1 MSRPRHAY
9 VDPGAQPVPP
19 VAAAEGPGKLGTAAE
34 GPGKLGTAAEG
45 PGKLGTAAA
54 SEAGSSP
61 RFPLPLAGI
70 AIFAAL
76 RLLALGVAAYLLPR
90 GKFQTLHYSL
100 WHLIASWDSAAYL
113 NIAAHGYSYIPGDLR
128 HDVIFAWFPGYPAAI
143 DTLSWIPGVGTDR
156 AALTVTIAAGL
167 AAAWGL
173 TRLGLAL
180 TGDSRISLLMVALW
194 AVAPGSLAWIM
205 LYSEALFCALAVWSL
220 VALVERRWL
229 TAAGL
234 AILAGTMRSTAL
246 ALIAAVAVAALIPL
260 IRAVRAREPF
270 GVWWRPAVALL
281 AAPLGLLGY
290 WAYSAWATHHLGGFG
305 WVEDN
310 AHNGFDWGKGIVVAA
325 KTAIISGPT
334 APVAL
339 TLLVIAA
346 AVVLTACSL
355 TERIPVY
362 LHVYTLVVVVLALA
376 PGPFY
381 LGSKPRFL
389 LPAMLLGLPLA
400 RLLARARVWVLIPLL
415 AVLAAAS
422 TWFGMYLMT
431 VGWAP

>member
-1 MSRPRHAY
+1 MSGPRHAY
-9 VDPGAQPVPP
+9 VDPAAQPAPPVPADGGRQGGPRVPLP
-19 VAAAEGPGKLGTAAE
+19 VAA
-34 GPGKLGTAAEG
+34 
-45 PGKLGTAAA
+45 
-54 SEAGSSP
+54 
-61 RFPLPLAGI
+61 I
-70 AIFAAL
+70 AIFASI
-76 RLLALGVAAYLLPR
+76 RLVALGVSAFLLPR

-113 NIAAHGYSYIPGDLR
+113 NIAAHGYSYVPGNLR

-143 DTLSWIPGVGTDR
+143 DTLSWIPGVGGDR
-156 AALTVTIAAGL
+156 AALTVTVGAGL

-173 TRLGLAL
+173 ARLGLAL
-180 TGDSRISLLMVALW
+180 TGDRRVSLLLVALW
-194 AVAPGSLAWIM
+194 GVAPGSIVWTM

-234 AILAGTMRSTAL
+234 TILAGTVRSTAV
-246 ALIAAVAVAALIPL
+246 ALVAAVAVAALPAV
-260 IRAVRAREPF
+260 IRAVRAREPI
-270 GVWWRPAVALL
+270 VAWWRPVVSVL

-290 WAYSAWATHHLGGFG
+290 WGYSAWATHHLTGFA
-305 WVEDN
+305 WVEKN
-310 AHNGFDWGKGIVVAA
+310 AHNSFDWGKGIIVAA
-325 KTAIISGPT
+325 KSAIVSGPT

-346 AVVLTACSL
+346 AVTLTACSL

-362 LHVYTLVVVVLALA
+362 LHAYTLVVVVLALA
-376 PGPFY
+376 PGPYY

-400 RLLARARVWVLIPLL
+400 RLLARVRLWVLIPLI

-422 TWFGMYLMT
+422 TWFGLYLMT

>member
-1 MSRPRHAY
+1 MSRPRPAY
-9 VDPGAQPVPP
+9 VDPAAQPAPP
-19 VAAAEGPGKLGTAAE
+19 VTAAV
-34 GPGKLGTAAEG
+34 GQA
-45 PGKLGTAAA
+45 
-54 SEAGSSP
+54 SP
-61 RFPLPLAGI
+61 RVPLALA
-70 AIFAAL
+70 AILVFAAI
-76 RLLALGVAAYLLPR
+76 RLLALGVSAFLLPR

-100 WHLIASWDSAAYL
+100 WHLIASWDGASYL
-113 NIAAHGYSYIPGDLR
+113 TIAAHGYSYVPGDLR

-143 DTLSWIPGVGTDR
+143 DTLSWIPGVGADR
-156 AALTVTIAAGL
+156 AALTVTLAAGL

-173 TRLGLAL
+173 ARLGLTL
-180 TGDSRISLLMVALW
+180 TGDRRISLLMVALW
-194 AVAPGSLAWIM
+194 AVAPGSLVWTM

-229 TAAGL
+229 TAAAL
-234 AILAGTMRSTAL
+234 TIAAGTVRSTAI
-246 ALIAAVAVAALIPL
+246 ALVAAIAVAALPPV
-260 IRAVRAREPF
+260 IRAVRAGEP
-270 GVWWRPAVALL
+270 VAAWWRPATSVL

-290 WAYSAWATHHLGGFG
+290 WAYSAWATHHLAGFG
-305 WVEDN
+305 WVEKN
-310 AHNGFDWGKGIVVAA
+310 AHNNFDFGKGIIVAA
-325 KTAIISGPT
+325 RTAIISGPT

-346 AVVLTACSL
+346 GVTLTACSL
-355 TERIPVY
+355 TERIPGY
-362 LHVYTLVVVVLALA
+362 LHAYTLVVVVLALT
-376 PGPFY
+376 PGPDF

-400 RLLARARVWVLIPLL
+400 RLMTRARIWVLIPLF